1 MSAQTLPVIDFAGA
15 SDEALAP
22 QLDQAFTDIGFCY
35 FRGIGVD
42 QALVDGVFEAS
53 RRFHAQPR
61 AAKDAIAMNR
71 FHRGYMAPKTS
82 IIQTS
87 SVAKVTKPN
96 DSELFMLMHEV
107 APDDPRYGRPLDGPN
122 LWPDLPGFREPVEAY
137 EQAMHAFCLRLLRPL
152 ALALG
157 LPRDWFAPF
166 FGQPTTF
173 LRLLHYPPHAA
184 GRAGRCVRL
193 GAAHRLRLHHHP
205 AQDRQGGLE
214 VRRKDGTWLAAP
226 PIDGTWVV
234 NVADMLSRWTNGRWQ
249 STPHRV
255 KNLSGGDRYSCPYFF
270 DMAMDSIV
278 EVLPTCRAARSIRPV
293 RYGDYLMERLDKN
306 YAYRQQPRPSSPRH
320 ERARSL
326 EPCLRL

>member
-15 SDEALAP
+15 SDETLAR

-35 FRGIGVD
+35 FRGIGID

-61 AAKDAIAMNR
+61 AAKDAIAMNS

-96 DSELFMLMHEV
+96 DSESFMLMHEV
-107 APDDPRYGRPLDGPN
+107 APGDPRYGRPLDGPN
-122 LWPDLPGFREPVEAY
+122 LWPDLQGFREPVEAY
-137 EQAMHAFCLRLLRPL
+137 EMAMHAFCLRLLGPM

-157 LPRDWFAPF
+157 LPRAWFLPHF
-166 FGQPTTF
+166 VQPTTF
-173 LRLLHYPPHAA
+173 LRLLHYPPHARDA
-184 GRAGRCVRL
+184 PDDAFGSAPHTDYGFVTIL
-193 GAAHRLRLHHHP
+193 

-226 PIDGTWVV
+226 PLEGTWVV

-278 EVLPTCRAARSIRPV
+278 EVLPTCRPATHPAV

-306 YAYRQQPRPSSPRH
+306 YAYRQQP
-320 ERARSL
+320 AA
-326 EPCLRL
+326 

>member
-1 MSAQTLPVIDFAGA
+1 MSAHTLPIIDFAGA
-15 SDEALAP
+15 DDETLAR

-35 FRGIGVD
+35 FRGIGVGRS
-42 QALVDGVFEAS
+42 LVDGVFEAS
-53 RRFHAQPR
+53 QRFHAQPR
-61 AAKDAIAMNR
+61 AAKEAIAMNR
-71 FHRGYMAPKTS
+71 FHRGYMAPRTS

-96 DSELFMLMHEV
+96 DSESFMLMHEV

-122 LWPDLPGFREPVEAY
+122 LWPDLPGFREAVEAY
-137 EQAMHAFCLRLLRPL
+137 EKAMHAFCLRLLSPM

-157 LPRDWFAPF
+157 LPRDWFAPHF
-166 FGQPTTF
+166 AQPTTF
-173 LRLLHYPPHAA
+173 LRLLHYPPHAEDA
-184 GRAGRCVRL
+184 PDDAFGSAPHTDYGFVTIL
-193 GAAHRLRLHHHP
+193 
-205 AQDRQGGLE
+205 AQDGQGGLE

-226 PIDGTWVV
+226 PLEGTWVV

-278 EVLPTCRAARSIRPV
+278 EVLPTCQPATHPAV
-293 RYGDYLMERLDKN
+293 RYGDYLMARLDRN
-306 YAYRQQPRPSSPRH
+306 YAYRQQP
-320 ERARSL
+320 AA
-326 EPCLRL
+326 

>member
-1 MSAQTLPVIDFAGA
+1 MSAHTLPIIDFAGVD
-15 SDEALAP
+15 DETLAR

-42 QALVDGVFEAS
+42 RSLVDGVFEAS

-61 AAKDAIAMNR
+61 AAKEAIAMNR
-71 FHRGYMAPKTS
+71 FHRGYMAPRTS

-96 DSELFMLMHEV
+96 DSESFMLMHEV

-122 LWPDLPGFREPVEAY
+122 LWPDLPGFREAVEAY
-137 EQAMHAFCLRLLRPL
+137 EKAMHTFCLRLLSPM

-157 LPRDWFAPF
+157 LPRDWFAPHF
-166 FGQPTTF
+166 AQPTTF
-173 LRLLHYPPHAA
+173 LRLLHYPPHAEDA
-184 GRAGRCVRL
+184 PDDAFGSAPHTDYGFVTIL
-193 GAAHRLRLHHHP
+193 
-205 AQDRQGGLE
+205 AQDGQGGLE

-226 PIDGTWVV
+226 PLEGTWVV

-278 EVLPTCRAARSIRPV
+278 EVLPTCQPATHPAV
-293 RYGDYLMERLDKN
+293 RYGDYLMARLDRN
-306 YAYRQQPRPSSPRH
+306 YAYRQQP
-320 ERARSL
+320 AA
-326 EPCLRL
+326 